1 MPEISHDHLTAFIDF
16 CERAAEDFSDF
27 ELVRDPEQKLR
38 RLLDDQGKVGS
49 FQVIGQH
56 GTASLIAFW
65 RDNKDID
72 FAHSP
77 IVWLSSEG
85 FPNSVFANS
94 FADFLSIL
102 PYGTGFIFDVL
113 CNYYYHKDDPDL
125 QPSPEEKFTPEE
137 ISSYLTENEK
147 RYQGHT
153 ELINWLNHE
162 VKVGIAKDPLSV
174 IKGAIVSH
182 ADLATWL
189 REQC

>member
-1 MPEISHDHLTAFIDF
+1 MQETAPNLLTAFIDF
-16 CERAAEDFSDF
+16 YEKAAEEFSDF
-27 ELVRDPEQKLR
+27 ELVRNPEQKLR
-38 RLLDDQGKVGS
+38 NLLDNQGKIEH

-56 GTASLIAFW
+56 GTGSLIAFW

-72 FAHSP
+72 FALSP

-102 PYGTGFIFDVL
+102 PYGTGFIYDVL
-113 CNYYYHKDDPDL
+113 SNYYYHKESPDL
-125 QPSPEEKFTPEE
+125 QPSPEEKFTPNE
-137 ISSYLTENEK
+137 ISSYLTENKK
-147 RYQGHT
+147 RYKGHT
-153 ELINWLNHE
+153 ELVNWLNHD

-182 ADLATWL
+182 VDLASWL
-189 REQC
+189 REQ

>member
-1 MPEISHDHLTAFIDF
+1 MPDLSPDLLTAFINF
-16 CERAAEDFSDF
+16 CENSAEEFADF
-27 ELVRDPEQKLR
+27 ELVRNPEPKLKK
-38 RLLDDQGKVGS
+38 LLDDQGKVEF

-56 GTASLIAFW
+56 GTHSLIAFW

-72 FAHSP
+72 IAHSP
-77 IVWLSSEG
+77 VAWLSSEG

-94 FADFLSIL
+94 LADFLSIL

-113 CNYYYHKDDPDL
+113 SNYYYHKASPDL
-125 QPSPEEKFTPEE
+125 QPSTEDKFTPDE

-147 RYQGHT
+147 RYKGHT

-162 VKVGIAKDPLSV
+162 VKVGIAKVPLSV

-189 REQC
+189 REQ

>member
-1 MPEISHDHLTAFIDF
+1 MPEIAPDLLTAFIDF
-16 CERAAEDFSDF
+16 CEKAAEEFSDF
-27 ELVRDPEQKLR
+27 ELVRNPEQKLR
-38 RLLDDQGKVGS
+38 GLLDDQGKVEC

-65 RDNKDID
+65 RDNKEID
-72 FAHSP
+72 FALSP

-94 FADFLSIL
+94 LADFLSIL
-102 PYGTGFIFDVL
+102 PYGTGFIYDVL
-113 CNYYYHKDDPDL
+113 SNYYNHEESPDL
-125 QPSPEEKFTPEE
+125 QPSPEEKFTPDE

-153 ELINWLNHE
+153 ALVDWLNHE

-174 IKGAIVSH
+174 IKGAVVSH
-182 ADLATWL
+182 LDLASWL
-189 REQC
+189 RE